1 MPEVSVKVEVDAAGP
16 GDPGA
21 ADIAG
26 ADVRREQMLRAAL
39 EVIAERGFP
48 DARIADVAERSGTSP
63 ALVIYY
69 FKTKDNLLT
78 EAMRYAEDGWYA
90 VGAARLSAIE
100 SATGRLEELVAMTC
114 LPESVAEL
122 PDSWVVWLELW
133 SQSARHAEVGRVRA
147 DFDRHW
153 RETIRTI
160 VEEGQREGEF
170 GDVDAGEFAVVL
182 SALLDGFAIQIALD
196 DDTVQAAKAFELS
209 MRFAA
214 DRLSFEWSTST
225 RMGGRAEGRSQVAAG
240 TAS

>member
-1 MPEVSVKVEVDAAGP
+1 
-16 GDPGA
+16 
-21 ADIAG
+21 
-26 ADVRREQMLRAAL
+26 
-39 EVIAERGFP
+39 
-48 DARIADVAERSGTSP
+48 
-63 ALVIYY
+63 
-69 FKTKDNLLT
+69 
-78 EAMRYAEDGWYA
+78 
-90 VGAARLSAIE
+90 
-100 SATGRLEELVAMTC
+100 
-114 LPESVAEL
+114 
-122 PDSWVVWLELW
+122 
-133 SQSARHAEVGRVRA
+133 VGRVRA